1 MAELHP
7 VDQVVVA
14 FFEAPR
20 SYTAEDVV
28 EISCHGSPV
37 VLRHAVERAL
47 EAGARL
53 AEPGEF
59 TLRAFL
65 NGRIDLPQAEAIRD
79 LIEATTLYQARIA
92 AQQAGGSVSRRIA
105 PLKEQLLELIALL
118 EAGID
123 FAEDDVSVA
132 TAGEILRRLEPVL
145 EGVGRLAASFQYGGL
160 VRAGLTLAIVG
171 RPNVGKSSLFNRL
184 LEQDRAI
191 VASAPGTTRDLVS
204 ETASIGGIPVKL
216 YDTAGIREG
225 AELVESLGIERSFQA
240 MADADLTLVVVDVS
254 QPLDDEDRA
263 LIARADRQGRHLVA
277 GNKCDLLAGERHRA
291 NAGQWADAFVCQRGW
306 PISVSAL
313 TGEGIA
319 QLREAILE
327 ALAPKALSSRRP
339 VSSPACATS
348 NCCANRPGTSKR
360 RAPRSKPAFPT
371 RCCCWI
377 STPLSGPS
385 TPSPAPPPRTTS
397 STASSPRSASGNEP
411 MNTEN
416 DRRIDYIE
424 FPCTDTARV
433 KQVYGA
439 VFGWE
444 FKDYGPGYTSF
455 HDGRL
460 AGGFTTDA
468 RPAADG
474 VWLCFTP
481 PTWQPWRPR
490 CAPPAAALCARHSHF
505 PAAAAS
511 TSPTPRATYWPSGPS
526 DVARARA
533 REFAESQPG
542 GPTNEAHGAFAVL
555 PERAMAR

>member
-1 MAELHP
+1 LNLQDTIVAISTPPGRGGLGVVRLSGAQARSIAEQILRFSGEADWRPWHVQMAKLHP

-14 FFEAPR
+14 FFQAPR

-37 VLRHAVERAL
+37 VLRYAVERAL

-65 NGRIDLPQAEAIRD
+65 NGRIDLPRAEAIRD

-123 FAEDDVSVA
+123 FAEDDVGVA
-132 TAGEILRRLEPVL
+132 TAGEVLRRLAPVL
-145 EGVGRLAASFQYGGL
+145 EGVSRLAASFQYGGL

-254 QPLDDEDRA
+254 QPLDDQDRA
-263 LIARADRQGRHLVA
+263 LIARAARQGRCLVA
-277 GNKCDLLAGERHRA
+277 GNKCDLIQSRDRQGAVGTI
-291 NAGQWADAFVCQRGW
+291 
-306 PISVSAL
+306 PVSAL

-327 ALAPKALSSRRP
+327 TLAPK
-339 VSSPACATS
+339 
-348 NCCANRPGTSKR
+348 
-360 RAPRSKPAFPT
+360 
-371 RCCCWI
+371 
-377 STPLSGPS
+377 
-385 TPSPAPPPRTTS
+385 
-397 STASSPRSASGNEP
+397 
-411 MNTEN
+411 
-416 DRRIDYIE
+416 
-424 FPCTDTARV
+424 
-433 KQVYGA
+433 
-439 VFGWE
+439 
-444 FKDYGPGYTSF
+444 
-455 HDGRL
+455 
-460 AGGFTTDA
+460 
-468 RPAADG
+468 
-474 VWLCFTP
+474 
-481 PTWQPWRPR
+481 
-490 CAPPAAALCARHSHF
+490 
-505 PAAAAS
+505 
-511 TSPTPRATYWPSGPS
+511 
-526 DVARARA
+526 
-533 REFAESQPG
+533 
-542 GPTNEAHGAFAVL
+542 GAFEQETGFITSLRHEQLLRESAGYLEKAGAAVEAGIPHEML
-555 PERAMAR
+555 LLDLYSGLGPIDAITGATTADDILNRIFSTFCIGK